1 MELNVIL
8 EPMDHFTQEDES
20 FLQKLISKKKKGESF
35 RAVVLKNDM
44 KLIGEEVMKHWYG
57 IKGKDYLDYM
67 NRYFDEK
74 WNAFDARGKD
84 QIDIDEADKF
94 IREFISGMVQL

>member
-1 MELNVIL
+1 MIPAFFDESKPIDFKVSQQEKQAMQNPMELNIIL

-44 KLIGEEVMKHWYG
+44 KLIGEEIMAHWYG
-57 IKGKDYLDYM
+57 IKGKDYIDYM

-74 WNAFDARGKD
+74 W
-84 QIDIDEADKF
+84 
-94 IREFISGMVQL
+94 